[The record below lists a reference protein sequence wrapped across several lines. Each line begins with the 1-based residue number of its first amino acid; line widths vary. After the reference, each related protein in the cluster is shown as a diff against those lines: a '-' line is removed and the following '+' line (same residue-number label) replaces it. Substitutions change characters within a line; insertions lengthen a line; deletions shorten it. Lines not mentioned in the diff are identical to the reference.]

1 MEHNFVKHFAR
12 LITDHELSNE
22 EVAEYYDIVE
32 SHIPAKVVVAYTDDH
47 EMVSAEVTLYST
59 TEDRTIYEV
68 VLQEPVDSD
77 EGDDI
82 TKELVEVFPDYDF
95 DFETSFEI

>member
-1 MEHNFVKHFAR
+1 MEHTFVKHFAR

-59 TEDRTIYEV
+59 SEDRTIYEV
-68 VLQEPVDSD
+68 VLQEPVDED

-82 TKELVEVFPDYDF
+82 TRELVEVFPDYDF

>member
-1 MEHNFVKHFAR
+1 MEPTFVKHFAR
-12 LITDHELSNE
+12 LITDHELSNK

-32 SHIPAKVVVAYTDDH
+32 SHVPAKIVVAYTDDH

-68 VLQEPVDSD
+68 VLKEQID
-77 EGDDI
+77 EEEGEAIAD
-82 TKELVEVFPDYDF
+82 ELAEEFPDIDF
-95 DFETSFEI
+95 DFESSLEI

>member
-1 MEHNFVKHFAR
+1 MEHTFVKHFAR
-12 LITDHELSNE
+12 LITEHELSNE
-22 EVAEYYDIVE
+22 EVAEYYDIVQ
-32 SHIPAKVVVAYTDDH
+32 SHIPAKVVVAYTDNH
-47 EMVSAEVTLYST
+47 EMVSAEVTLYTT

-68 VLQEPVDSD
+68 VLQEPVDED

-82 TKELVEVFPDYDF
+82 TMELVEVFPDYDF

>member
-1 MEHNFVKHFAR
+1 MEHTFVKHFAR
-12 LITDHELSNE
+12 LITDHELTNE
-22 EVAEYYDIVE
+22 EVAEYYDIVQA
-32 SHIPAKVVVAYTDDH
+32 HIPAKVVVAYTDDH

-59 TEDRTIYEV
+59 SEDRTIYEV
-68 VLQEPVDSD
+68 VLQEPVDED

-82 TKELVEVFPDYDF
+82 TRELVEVFPDYDF